1 MIKQLLRSDG
11 GCLGADLR
19 VDVPLVQQLSQSVS
33 PQFVEVVVSDRKTTG
48 LIPAQQNILQA
59 FLLKYQSVFLQ
70 KVFKQVPVV
79 VSLFLQVL
87 LQTVSGD
94 VIR

>member
-1 MIKQLLRSDG
+1 MIKQLFRCDG
-11 GCLGADLR
+11 GCLGADLH
-19 VDVPLVQQLSQSVS
+19 VDAPLVQQLSQSVS
-33 PQFVEVVVSDRKTTG
+33 PQFVEVFVSDRKTIG
-48 LIPAQQNILQA
+48 LISAQQNILQA
-59 FLLKYQSVFLQ
+59 FLLKYPSVFLQ

-79 VSLFLQVL
+79 LSLFLQVL

>member
-1 MIKQLLRSDG
+1 MIKQLFRSDG
-11 GCLGADLR
+11 VCLGADLH

-33 PQFVEVVVSDRKTTG
+33 PKFVEVFVSDRKNTG
-48 LIPAQQNILQA
+48 LISAEQNVLQA
-59 FLLKYQSVFLQ
+59 FLLKYQLVFLQ

-79 VSLFLQVL
+79 LSLFLQVL
-87 LQTVSGD
+87 LQRVSGD

>member
-1 MIKQLLRSDG
+1 MIQRLFRGAG
-11 GCLGADLR
+11 GCLGADLH

-33 PQFVEVVVSDRKTTG
+33 PQFVEVFVSDRKTTG
-48 LIPAQQNILQA
+48 LISAQQNILQA

-79 VSLFLQVL
+79 LSLFLQVL
-87 LQTVSGD
+87 LQTGSGD